1 MGAEVKCRKLF
12 CGLVLV
18 LLVSFSVSAQDRSG
32 ALKLIDRIESD
43 LRFTLQRLNALESSI
58 PVLRLQIETLEQ
70 SLSVSEGLLAEQ
82 EKLLTSLNKQ
92 LADQLE
98 EYDALL
104 KDYRRLERSLR
115 RWKVISVALGVACIV
130 FIIL

>member
-1 MGAEVKCRKLF
+1 VKCKRFFLT
-12 CGLVLV
+12 LVLACCV
-18 LLVSFSVSAQDRSG
+18 FSLASAQEKSG
-32 ALKLIDRIESD
+32 ALKLIDGIEND

-70 SLSVSEGLLAEQ
+70 SLNNSDSLLNEQ
-82 EKLLTSLNKQ
+82 EESLKALNKQ
-92 LADQLE
+92 LADQLG

>member
-1 MGAEVKCRKLF
+1 MKCRKLF

-18 LLVSFSVSAQDRSG
+18 LLACSLASAQDRSD
-32 ALKLIDRIESD
+32 AIKLIDRIEND

-70 SLSVSEGLLAEQ
+70 SLNNSDSLLNEQ
-82 EKLLTSLNKQ
+82 EESLKALNKQ
-92 LADQLE
+92 LADQLG